1 MKTDLLL
8 EKLVALLN
16 EECRLYRLLLLVL
29 QKERRAIIDSQ
40 LVQVTEC
47 TKEKENLILKL
58 RVLEEQRINYL
69 NNLAAH
75 LDGPVESLSLGELSN
90 LVDEPYATQLSDCST
105 SLGALIQS
113 IQEINQAN
121 KTLVSHSLDLIR
133 GSLTLL
139 NDLISHN
146 AVYYQTGKMQ
156 AGERSGMVL
165 SKSA

>member
-1 MKTDLLL
+1 MG
-8 EKLVALLN
+8 A
-16 EECRLYRLLLLVL
+16 
-29 QKERRAIIDSQ
+29 
-40 LVQVTEC
+40 
-47 TKEKENLILKL
+47 
-58 RVLEEQRINYL
+58 
-69 NNLAAH
+69 
-75 LDGPVESLSLGELSN
+75 PVETLTLSGLSK

-105 SLGALIQS
+105 SLSALVQS

-156 AGERSGMVL
+156 AGEKSGMVF